1 MVTDPYHYFLL
12 FLKSL
17 KNLYSIDLFNI
28 FNDHHILVTEQFGFR
43 QTYSMDNAIFQLLNQ
58 ILNTLNTKK
67 TVGGT
72 FCDLSKAFD
81 SVNHGVLFSKL
92 RVHGITGQV
101 YDLMKSY
108 LQDRH
113 QQVVIHSDRA
123 YNCYWGWGK
132 TSKGVPQ
139 GFILAPFLFLVYV
152 NGLTKILNKNS

>member
-17 KNLYSIDLFNI
+17 KNLCSIDLFNI

-43 QTYSMDNAIFQLLNQ
+43 QTYSMDNAIFQLLYQ
-58 ILNTLNTKK
+58 ILNTRWFKYDRD
-67 TVGGT
+67 
-72 FCDLSKAFD
+72 DLCVNKSQFVPVIFEPPCTLD
-81 SVNHGVLFSKL
+81 SVSHGVLFSKL

-123 YNCYWGWGK
+123 YNCY
-132 TSKGVPQ
+132 
-139 GFILAPFLFLVYV
+139 
-152 NGLTKILNKNS
+152 